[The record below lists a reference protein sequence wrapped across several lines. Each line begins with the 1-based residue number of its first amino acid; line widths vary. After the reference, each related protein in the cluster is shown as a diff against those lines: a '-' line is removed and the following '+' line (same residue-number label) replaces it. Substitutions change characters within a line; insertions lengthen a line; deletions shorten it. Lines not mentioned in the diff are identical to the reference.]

1 MTSFPHRAPSG
12 DDSDLLHLRRS
23 FVRHLAADG
32 RAPATRIAY
41 VTAVAQL
48 ERFLADQRLPT
59 MVADLQPDHLGAFF
73 VELYERGMRPT
84 TILAR
89 HHALARFFGWLVEEN
104 ELTAS
109 PMAAIRAPA
118 ATLPH
123 PRVLT
128 RDEITALLAACDG
141 DAFEDLRDAAMIR
154 LFIDTGLRRTELAG
168 LQLEDVDLDLNASYV
183 AGAGRVPRA
192 VPFDKATARALARYL
207 AARAAHDWAH
217 LAHLWLG
224 RRRRLTNRGVDQV
237 VRHRGQLAGLP
248 DLRTNQFRHTFV
260 QQFLA
265 DGGNRRDLMRLV
277 GWKSRQLLAR
287 YRVSQIGTAPRE
299 ADRPFSLVDRL

>member
-1 MTSFPHRAPSG
+1 M
-12 DDSDLLHLRRS
+12 
-23 FVRHLAADG
+23 
-32 RAPATRIAY
+32 
-41 VTAVAQL
+41 
-48 ERFLADQRLPT
+48 
-59 MVADLQPDHLGAFF
+59 
-73 VELYERGMRPT
+73 
-84 TILAR
+84 
-89 HHALARFFGWLVEEN
+89 
-104 ELTAS
+104 
-109 PMAAIRAPA
+109 
-118 ATLPH
+118 
-123 PRVLT
+123 LT

-224 RRRRLTNRGVDQV
+224 RRRRLTSRGVDQV

-287 YRVSQIGTAPRE
+287 YRVDRIGTAPRE